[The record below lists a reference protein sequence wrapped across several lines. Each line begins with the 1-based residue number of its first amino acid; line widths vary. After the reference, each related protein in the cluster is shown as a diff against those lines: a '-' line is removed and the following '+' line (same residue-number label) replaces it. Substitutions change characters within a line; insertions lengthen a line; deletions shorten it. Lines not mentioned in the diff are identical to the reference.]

1 MTEGIL
7 LREAMSDNVLAKY
20 QAVMLDEAH
29 ERTINTDVLFGIIK
43 KIQKQRKVIGMCELK
58 VIICSATMDVDHF
71 SKYFDNC
78 PVLYLPGRTY
88 PVQVLHSKQRQE
100 DYMFASLA
108 TLFEIHKT
116 APLQHDV
123 LMFLTG
129 KDEIESMIQQI
140 RTISKSHDMA
150 GHAPLRAWPLHSALP
165 AHRQLEAFQKS
176 GDSYRRVIVATNIAE
191 TSVTLPGIKYV
202 IDTGVVKIRKY
213 DALTGLDTLKVAKIS
228 QAQAWQR
235 TGRAGRESDGICY
248 RVYTAREFD
257 LFEKMTTPEIL
268 RCNVAAAILQLLATG
283 INIETFDFM
292 DKPPREAIELAFK
305 QLKQLGAIKSVQ
317 SPQLTDTG
325 KQMAKFP
332 LDPNYS
338 KILISS
344 TKFDC
349 VSEILDLISIMST
362 ESVYCEPGQN
372 NRDQA
377 IIQHAKFQTKLGD
390 HLTMLNIFL
399 QYQKQKGSKVRH
411 KQFQLSCGLKM
422 PCLPLAMVQ

>member
-1 MTEGIL
+1 
-7 LREAMSDNVLAKY
+7 
-20 QAVMLDEAH
+20 
-29 ERTINTDVLFGIIK
+29 
-43 KIQKQRKVIGMCELK
+43 
-58 VIICSATMDVDHF
+58 
-71 SKYFDNC
+71 
-78 PVLYLPGRTY
+78 
-88 PVQVLHSKQRQE
+88 
-100 DYMFASLA
+100 
-108 TLFEIHKT
+108 
-116 APLQHDV
+116 
-123 LMFLTG
+123 MFLTG
-129 KDEIESMIQQI
+129 KDEIESMINQI

-150 GHAPLRAWPLHSALP
+150 GHPPLRAWPLHSALP
-165 AHRQLEAFQKS
+165 AQRQLEAFQKS
-176 GDSYRRVIVATNIAE
+176 GDNYRRVIVATNIAE
-191 TSVTLPGIKYV
+191 TSVTLPSIKYV

-248 RVYTAREFD
+248 RVYTSREFD

-268 RCNVAAAILQLLATG
+268 RCNVAAAILQLLSTG

-344 TKFDC
+344 TKFEC

-377 IIQHAKFQTKLGD
+377 LVQHAKFQTKLGD

-399 QYQKQKGSKVRH
+399 QYQKQKGSKVSH
-411 KQFQLSCGLKM
+411 
-422 PCLPLAMVQ
+422 